1 MKGRIKEA
9 GGGVYLALR
18 TDKLLP
24 ELNFNENYLADV
36 NNELKSVQEA
46 IKKRKGKEITPDS
59 VSSPLEALPA
69 DQRIPDGNSAKTGK
83 ELTAKLIKAQD
94 KKTYP
99 WDVPGRDGFVFTE
112 ILLRESPS
120 VISAAIHE
128 FERKIPDQD
137 ISQVTGEALIRWLY
151 ERGALKYVEGSEV
164 SPSSSPIE
172 PQDVSGLVEG
182 INRLGAPFG
191 IGQVTEERDGRIYLK
206 DLENK
211 KEWPYRH
218 LYRNVIF
225 FLKSSAIN
233 SKFPDVRQAAQGFL
247 DGAGIAKELTVRPA
261 EMGAEKPA
269 SSPVGEKRL
278 AYEIVQKRYP
288 FRMPHDRLAANQ
300 SRLHDDNNYR
310 GRLYSKDYEFLYERL
325 EGYING
331 YSGYHLAQDA
341 FREMA
346 KSMNMGDETIPKENL
361 EILLSFSRRL
371 RPPLKVLF
379 DEVIGRDRIIKR
391 LERFSPRDAR
401 SVIADE
407 DRAPVTHTSLRE
419 YFGMTDDKR
428 GINLIDKVL
437 KEHGGN
443 QPLSASASSPVEP
456 VKTYETTDGQVIQ
469 LTGGVQIVGL
479 NQDSSNLDKFYIAE
493 ESAVSFEV
501 IPETAGQR
509 TISIRF
515 DDGRIL
521 SGVMRVTR
529 LSEET
534 HVSDSGAP
542 YTLENFS
549 DKHLPFFDIPPNTLQ
564 VLYKDDKGTPYFLLI
579 YPPHAR
585 LWFGPAGEYV
595 DVTNETHDFM
605 RLVDQGKA
613 VRLLEQVS
621 HQNPGIVEI
630 EKSEGGNI
638 AFPSFGPDVHGDLVF
653 YGTENYHGIERGVK
667 VTITRDGKIS
677 KIFPLGITEEQ
688 IDRIVPVAR
697 AYLSLDSAQEQELK
711 SLLKSD
717 RLPEWPQEEAV
728 QSTSKKSL
736 VPIATGKE
744 LRPFSQK
751 KFDRVTTAAVL
762 LAGKYDFAS
771 AEAIGSVYQ
780 AVHSFLYSPQTNE
793 ENLGTALDLLLLQS
807 DPSKKMEFQGVRMM
821 REVRE
826 KVARQAVGMTNA
838 TGWIEEFRYRLRLGI
853 SLTEAERKPG
863 GYSVYSK
870 IILEA
875 IIDPQRYVL
884 SREELLKA
892 IEDDFRVAGELK
904 EKIETK
910 YPGVYKVQI
919 AQGWEGPTH
928 FMRVDIRLKA
938 DASSSP
944 VAVEKDARRRIREIR
959 DGSVTEERAAR
970 LLDGLHERGE
980 LFLTLFLAEW
990 MEEAQIDFKQYGEGK
1005 KIYVNESFEPGENIL
1020 LGWGEGA
1027 IAVTKAN
1034 LWRMTADLAEKN
1046 LEAAGYFLGEME
1058 ENLSATSS
1066 PMGED
1071 ERDIIDRMVVDSQM
1085 PGSLSSVKRQERD
1098 SLGEGVVI
1106 NTSPYD
1112 EIVDNM
1118 PVSGSS
1124 PASKEVGGI
1133 DLNSALLDL
1142 QIKRDGNG
1150 VPLPLPM
1157 QPIENMHIEGF
1168 LPVIINVTPVTNLP
1182 LLLGLA
1188 DTQPDTDETTPAM
1201 KARELELISA
1211 LN

>member
-1 MKGRIKEA
+1 MALTEQLSREVGARLEQTMSEGKWWYRIFESINTHAYRSGDWGEKAGWSHKGW
-9 GGGVYLALR
+9 G
-18 TDKLLP
+18 D
-24 ELNFNENYLADV
+24 
-36 NNELKSVQEA
+36 
-46 IKKRKGKEITPDS
+46 
-59 VSSPLEALPA
+59 
-69 DQRIPDGNSAKTGK
+69 
-83 ELTAKLIKAQD
+83 
-94 KKTYP
+94 
-99 WDVPGRDGFVFTE
+99 
-112 ILLRESPS
+112 S
-120 VISAAIHE
+120 VISEINEMIDAGLIREEKLTQKNYIQSRTLQALARFYRGNFNLYAFTPYGDLFSHGGFPVSSDGTVNI
-128 FERKIPDQD
+128 FYKGVTYNGKD
-137 ISQVTGEALIRWLY
+137 IFNGLSAVSNDVKNTGKSLQEIWEALRLVNTWYADMTTELKPTYIKRNIDQIGISKINKGMGVRHHITGHNPIALGKLAGRPFMAGDSGY
-151 ERGALKYVEGSEV
+151 TNAFSDFGMSEKYGGQGGRVSMGVGGIKLRGFESETSDALVENPRTHVWDKETGQIKKTIEN
-164 SPSSSPIE
+164 PGLEGRPFLIGARDHLGEGLARLAAPSPIE

-206 DLENK
+206 DLGNK

-225 FLKSSAIN
+225 FLKSSAMN
-233 SKFPDVRQAAQGFL
+233 SKFPDVRQAAQDFL
-247 DGAGIAKELTVRPA
+247 DGAGIVKELTPRPA

-711 SLLKSD
+711 SLLKSY

-780 AVHSFLYSPQTNE
+780 SVHSFLYSPQTNE
-793 ENLGTALDLLLLQS
+793 KNLGTALDLLLLQS

-944 VAVEKDARRRIREIR
+944 VAVEKDARRRIREIKVE
-959 DGSVTEERAAR
+959 SVTEERVER
-970 LLDGLHERGE
+970 LLDGLHEGSE
-980 LFLTLFLAEW
+980 LFLTLFLEEW
-990 MEEAQIDFKQYGEGK
+990 ME
-1005 KIYVNESFEPGENIL
+1005 
-1020 LGWGEGA
+1020 
-1027 IAVTKAN
+1027 
-1034 LWRMTADLAEKN
+1034 
-1046 LEAAGYFLGEME
+1046 
-1058 ENLSATSS
+1058 
-1066 PMGED
+1066 
-1071 ERDIIDRMVVDSQM
+1071 DR
-1085 PGSLSSVKRQERD
+1085 K
-1098 SLGEGVVI
+1098 
-1106 NTSPYD
+1106 
-1112 EIVDNM
+1112 
-1118 PVSGSS
+1118 
-1124 PASKEVGGI
+1124 
-1133 DLNSALLDL
+1133 
-1142 QIKRDGNG
+1142 
-1150 VPLPLPM
+1150 
-1157 QPIENMHIEGF
+1157 
-1168 LPVIINVTPVTNLP
+1168 
-1182 LLLGLA
+1182 
-1188 DTQPDTDETTPAM
+1188 
-1201 KARELELISA
+1201 
-1211 LN
+1211 